1 PRSTTGRAAWPACR
15 ASWRTPGSTSTA
27 TCSWVAGATGR
38 CSPSSSTTPIRP
50 VRSSSA
56 RGSRWLG
63 MDDAQRYL
71 FDLQG
76 WITIADAL
84 DAARLATLNEE
95 FDRRVAAVVPD
106 DANSW
111 RFGDILDWGRSGWT
125 SSTTR
130 G

>member
-1 PRSTTGRAAWPACR
+1 
-15 ASWRTPGSTSTA
+15 
-27 TCSWVAGATGR
+27 
-38 CSPSSSTTPIRP
+38 
-50 VRSSSA
+50 
-56 RGSRWLG
+56 